1 MRKFVND
8 IGCEMNF
15 DDDVSEEQIKERLEW
30 TGDNWKEIIED

>member
-15 DDDVSEEQIKERLEW
+15 DEEISEEKIQMRLSCF
-30 TGDNWKEIIED
+30 GSNWREIG